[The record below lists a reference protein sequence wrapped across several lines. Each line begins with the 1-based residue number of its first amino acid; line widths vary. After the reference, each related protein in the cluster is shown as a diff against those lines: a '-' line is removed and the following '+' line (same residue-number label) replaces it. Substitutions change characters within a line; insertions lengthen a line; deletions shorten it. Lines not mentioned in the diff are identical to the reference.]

1 VGRLFIFC
9 SFCSQAAISLANNKG
24 DLGGVFKDL
33 MSERAMRSLATS
45 DLTASI
51 IAGVDATFLSSDA
64 VASATDQATTI
75 TDHVSML

>member
-1 VGRLFIFC
+1 MGRLFIFC

-45 DLTASI
+45 DLAASI
-51 IAGVDATFLSSDA
+51 IAVWMPLSSSRRLPA
-64 VASATDQATTI
+64 PLTRRRQSRTM
-75 TDHVSML
+75 SPMS